1 MLNFQMS
8 LEKREM
14 FVWKEVHEKAL
25 ITEVLTV
32 EPHQFKHGTKE
43 RSAAWTAIAELLNE
57 MNIGFKVIQRLVRE
71 KFEKMMKDY
80 EKKQREEKGASGVS
94 VQYSGIYRSLEDI
107 KGRIA
112 EINEVQQVESLR
124 KKKKRHRL
132 KKYERKQ
139 WRNTL
144 PQKSGMLKQLTTMR
158 RSLSRP

>member
-32 EPHQFKHGTKE
+32 EPHQFKHDGTKE
-43 RSAAWTAIAELLNE
+43 RSAAWTAIAERLNE

-112 EINEVQQVESLR
+112 EINEV
-124 KKKKRHRL
+124 
-132 KKYERKQ
+132 
-139 WRNTL
+139 
-144 PQKSGMLKQLTTMR
+144 
-158 RSLSRP
+158 